1 MGFYLSSPIFFPKVL
16 RFMNNFQLIRSGIL
30 VPLRFRRDSDDW
42 SVEEEGMDIGLLVP
56 LYT

>member
-1 MGFYLSSPIFFPKVL
+1 MGFSLSSPIFFPKVL
-16 RFMNNFQLIRSGIL
+16 RFMNNFQLIRFGIL

-42 SVEEEGMDIGLLVP
+42 SVEEEGMDIGLMVP